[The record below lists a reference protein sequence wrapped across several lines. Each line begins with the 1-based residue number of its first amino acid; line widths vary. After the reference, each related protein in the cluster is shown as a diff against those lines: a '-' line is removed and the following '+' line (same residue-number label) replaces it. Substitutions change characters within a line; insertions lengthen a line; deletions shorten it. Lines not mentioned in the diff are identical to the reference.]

1 MANKESIEA
10 LDALLKDITDN
21 DTLFGGKV
29 VVLVGDFRQVSPVI
43 PKGSRED
50 CLNASLVRSY
60 IWPMLTKIKLKQNM
74 CARTDPA
81 FSAYIL
87 RIGNGLEPEDHT
99 GQIKLPSFLTLQ
111 PTKATPALDQLIEFV
126 FTSIPTTKLEQISL
140 SNSAILTPKNNAV
153 DEIN

>member
-99 GQIKLPSFLTLQ
+99 GQSNCPPS
-111 PTKATPALDQLIEFV
+111 
-126 FTSIPTTKLEQISL
+126 
-140 SNSAILTPKNNAV
+140 
-153 DEIN
+153 